1 MENNEMHWNQTTGLL
16 ASTLGALRDLYARIH
31 FADLGVLPAEI
42 ERNEIG
48 PETRQE
54 RREVTEKELFFDGL
68 LGIYHGLNY
77 AWATRR
83 IDLKRAERE
92 GGVSFKVSPP
102 IEGVFARLVPVN
114 LPGHV
119 AAPRIGDRPVSLP
132 QVRIALQMAFRKL
145 TNLCNRLYMLPGV
158 EIKVRR
164 PKGND
169 AGVGEQAFDEAEFEQ
184 RLFRVYGWLNEA
196 WNCRFEK
203 VWSNDPESADRNCT
217 YPPEVLSHD

>member
-1 MENNEMHWNQTTGLL
+1 MENYEMQWNQTAGLL
-16 ASTLGALRDLYARIH
+16 ASTLDALHDLYARIH
-31 FADLGVLPAEI
+31 FADLGELPVETG
-42 ERNEIG
+42 RDEIG
-48 PETRQE
+48 PETELE
-54 RREVTEKELFFDGL
+54 RREVSEKELLFDGL

-92 GGVSFKVSPP
+92 CGVSFKVSPP
-102 IEGVFARLVPVN
+102 MDGVFAKLVPANHPSQVETP
-114 LPGHV
+114 L
-119 AAPRIGDRPVSLP
+119 IGESPVSLP
-132 QVRIALQMAFRKL
+132 RVRIALQMAFRKL
-145 TNLCNRLYMLPGV
+145 TNICNRLYMLPGV